1 MIIVGGD
8 DSNTNAALI
17 TEYFKD
23 KNIDVIFVVFLKL
36 LMVILKMNILKL
48 HLLLILLI
56 KLMLN

>member
-23 KNIDVIFVVFLKL
+23 KNSDVIFVVFLKL